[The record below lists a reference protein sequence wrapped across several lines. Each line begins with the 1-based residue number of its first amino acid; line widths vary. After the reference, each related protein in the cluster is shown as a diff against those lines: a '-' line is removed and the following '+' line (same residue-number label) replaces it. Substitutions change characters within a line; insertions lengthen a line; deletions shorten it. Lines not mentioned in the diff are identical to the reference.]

1 MNLEKCPDSK
11 ELINLIGESLYN
23 VWIDLNKSISEKYD
37 MDCTWNTGGKA
48 WTYEYKYRRGGKTLS
63 SLYIKKDCIGLLII
77 LGKKEREKFESEKK
91 TYSDITQKLYEV
103 TKTYHDGKWMM
114 FEVKDISLIN
124 DYLRLLEIKR
134 RPSKK

>member
-1 MNLEKCPDSK
+1 MNLEKCHDSK

-23 VWIDLNKSISEKYD
+23 VWIYLNRSISEKYD
-37 MDCTWNTGGKA
+37 MDCTWNTDGKA
-48 WTYEYKYRRGGKTLS
+48 WTYEYKYRRGGKTLCA
-63 SLYIKKDCIGLLII
+63 LYIKKDCIGLLII

-91 TYSDITQKLYEV
+91 TYSAFTQKIYDE

-134 RPSKK
+134 RPNKK